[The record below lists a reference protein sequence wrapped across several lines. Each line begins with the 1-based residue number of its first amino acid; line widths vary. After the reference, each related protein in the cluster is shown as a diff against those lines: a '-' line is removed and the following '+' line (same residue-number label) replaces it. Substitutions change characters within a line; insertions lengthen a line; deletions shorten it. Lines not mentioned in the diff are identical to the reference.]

1 MRIMAYIEEFNIIS
15 VIVRLMLST
24 FAGAIIGLE
33 RRLHGKSAGVKTF
46 SLVCLGSSLVMV
58 TNEFLMDS
66 YPSGDVARLGA
77 QVISGVGFLGVGTII
92 ITGRNYVKGLTTA
105 ASLWTTACLGI
116 AFGSGYIAAG
126 LIALLFVFLIMT
138 VLSGIGRRADAY
150 TPYIHLYLEIGRE
163 AGIEVLYDYVQEN
176 DFRISSI
183 DKQQKLAINDKDL
196 SLLVEIDLHKR
207 LNHAEIVEALSK
219 LEAVHYIEEIH

>member
-1 MRIMAYIEEFNIIS
+1 MRIMAYIEEFNIVS

-176 DFRISSI
+176 NFRISSI

>member
-1 MRIMAYIEEFNIIS
+1 MRIMAYIDEFNIIS

-105 ASLWTTACLGI
+105 ASLWITACLGI

>member
-105 ASLWTTACLGI
+105 ASLWTTACLDI

>member
-1 MRIMAYIEEFNIIS
+1 
-15 VIVRLMLST
+15 
-24 FAGAIIGLE
+24 
-33 RRLHGKSAGVKTF
+33 
-46 SLVCLGSSLVMV
+46 MV

-138 VLSGIGRRADAY
+138 VL
-150 TPYIHLYLEIGRE
+150 
-163 AGIEVLYDYVQEN
+163 
-176 DFRISSI
+176 
-183 DKQQKLAINDKDL
+183 
-196 SLLVEIDLHKR
+196 
-207 LNHAEIVEALSK
+207 
-219 LEAVHYIEEIH
+219 

>member
-1 MRIMAYIEEFNIIS
+1 MAYIEEFNIVS

>member
-1 MRIMAYIEEFNIIS
+1 MRIMAYIDEFNIIS

>member
-1 MRIMAYIEEFNIIS
+1 MAYIDEFNIIS

-105 ASLWTTACLGI
+105 ASLWITACLGI